1 MKLNIKYIIGVAA
14 VATLGMV
21 SCTDEIKFGNAFL
34 EKAPG
39 GTVTADEVFSNPE
52 YTRNFLASIYSTQ
65 YYNLPTNS
73 TNAAPQCQNYW
84 KGMPDAL
91 GDDFHL
97 FFNNT
102 TVFSKYYAGALSS
115 AIDDK
120 KNGNIYP
127 YTNEFIWENVRH
139 SWMLIERINEVPDMS
154 DAEKARIA
162 DEARCLLAYTYFID
176 RKSVV

>member
-65 YYNLPTNS
+65 YYNCL
-73 TNAAPQCQNYW
+73 
-84 KGMPDAL
+84 L
-91 GDDFHL
+91 
-97 FFNNT
+97 
-102 TVFSKYYAGALSS
+102 
-115 AIDDK
+115 
-120 KNGNIYP
+120 
-127 YTNEFIWENVRH
+127 YT
-139 SWMLIERINEVPDMS
+139 S
-154 DAEKARIA
+154 DAA
-162 DEARCLLAYTYFID
+162 DE
-176 RKSVV
+176 